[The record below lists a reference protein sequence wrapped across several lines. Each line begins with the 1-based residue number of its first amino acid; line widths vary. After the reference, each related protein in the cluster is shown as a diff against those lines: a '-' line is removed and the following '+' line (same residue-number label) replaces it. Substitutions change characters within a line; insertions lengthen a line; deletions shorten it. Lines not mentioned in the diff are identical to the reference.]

1 MVVIEKEQIVTLTYE
16 MYVVKAERPTDG
28 EAERPEVLVEKM
40 TEEHPLTYCHGEKM
54 MLPAVEAALEGKAE
68 GEEFDC
74 RFELTYPEAVV
85 EVHLKGKILAIRPA
99 SKEELE
105 IIRQPSPCGHHCGGH
120 CEGECE
126 HHCEGGCENKK
137 GKEHGKHC
145 GNCRKA

>member
-126 HHCEGGCENKK
+126 HHCEGGCK
-137 GKEHGKHC
+137 GHCKE
-145 GNCRKA
+145 